1 MNRRIILFF
10 TLLSISLVGTA
21 QDFELHKTLNAHT
34 AGIHNIRFSPDGK
47 ILASCGYDNNAILWD
62 VQTGTRIHT
71 LKGHRSGIIEVSF
84 SPNGKKVATASIDG
98 TAKVWDVA
106 TGSLFGTYACQPY
119 SLKDGNGNIAI
130 RKGLSFVAFSPDN
143 KYIWFAGES
152 SYIMKARVDIPRQTA
167 DTVAFLGIH
176 GRYVA
181 MITGGCISPDGKD
194 VLVSYNKSVLG
205 FDMQTGQLKKRFM
218 YSRFVDINDVVAG
231 PNNNQITA
239 WCYTGDVVT
248 WNYKTEERV
257 KVLKVTTP
265 NNYSCATFS
274 KDKKYLVTGAFGTMA
289 RVWDWQK
296 GVEVDKLEGHSK
308 IVRTSRFN
316 PQKMIIAT
324 ASSDNTVKLWKE
336 KDETFWDQPQEEPIE
351 EPNEEIAKQTPEEP
365 IEEPNKEIAKQTP
378 EEPIEDESTIK
389 EEDLIVG
396 KKFNLQTIQFERG
409 KDIFL
414 KTAYPELKNLLE
426 IMKQH
431 PQTEI
436 RLEGHTDNTGSRY
449 LNWTLSKKRV
459 QAVQKYLIDGGIAKN
474 RIRIKAFGPDN
485 PIAPNDTEENKQK
498 NRRVEVVILKI

>member
-1 MNRRIILFF
+1 MRILLFF
-10 TLLSISLVGTA
+10 TLLSIHLVGTA
-21 QDFELHKTLNAHT
+21 QDFELHKTLTAHT

-47 ILASCGYDNNAILWD
+47 ILASCGYDNKAILWD
-62 VQTGTRIHT
+62 VQTGTKIHT
-71 LKGHRSGIIEVSF
+71 LAKHRSGIIEVSF
-84 SPNGKKVATASIDG
+84 SSDGKKVATASKDG
-98 TAKVWDVA
+98 TAKVWDVD
-106 TGSLFGTYACQPY
+106 TGNLLGSYDCQPY
-119 SLKDGNGNIAI
+119 SLKDRNGNTVV
-130 RKGLSFVAFSPDN
+130 RRGLSFVAFSPDN

-152 SYIMKARVDIPRQTA
+152 SYIMKAKVDTPRQKA

-205 FDMQTGQLKKRFM
+205 FDMQTGQLKKRFI
-218 YSRFVDINDVVAG
+218 YSRFVDINDVVEG
-231 PNNNQITA
+231 PANNQITA

-248 WNYKTEERV
+248 WNYKTGERV

-274 KDKKYLVTGAFGTMA
+274 KDKKYLVTGASGRIA

-296 GVEVDKLEGHSK
+296 GVEVDKLEGHSA

-336 KDETFWDQPQEEPIE
+336 KEETFWDEPKDEPEPVEEPT
-351 EPNEEIAKQTPEEP
+351 EEITKDSAEEETVEEVVEETP
-365 IEEPNKEIAKQTP
+365 
-378 EEPIEDESTIK
+378 DESTIK

-396 KKFNLQTIQFERG
+396 KKFNLKNIQFERG

-414 KTAYPELKNLLE
+414 KTAYPELESLLE

-431 PQTEI
+431 AEMEI
-436 RLEGHTDNTGSRY
+436 RLEGHTDNAGSRY

-459 QAVQKYLIDGGIAKN
+459 QAVQKYLTDRDIAKG
-474 RIRIKAFGPDN
+474 RIRIKAFGPDK

-498 NRRVEVVILKI
+498 NRRVEVVILKM